1 MTIQEAI
8 QKAIEGGWKNEV
20 DRDFALYKGQP
31 HFALLDPLF
40 WQAVG
45 KSLGWNDEHHLF
57 ESGEVKDFPFE
68 CGICGQRFPERMPRP
83 KEDYCVE
90 NNWRMGWHRLIDHLA
105 SGKSIEDY
113 FKNL

>member
-45 KSLGWNDEHHLF
+45 KSLGWGNEYGIDERDF
-57 ESGEVKDFPFE
+57 WVGE
-68 CGICGQRFPERMPRP
+68 INYPEVIKGKAFREIWR
-83 KEDYCVE
+83 Y
-90 NNWRMGWHRLIDHLA
+90 NWNRLIDHLA
-105 SGKSIEDY
+105 EGKSIEDY